1 MQGQIIPQ
9 PKPGAAPT
17 IKIGKP
23 VIFELKNGLKVMVV
37 ENHKLPRVSFSLTL
51 DNDPYT
57 EGDKKDHVYTLPV
70 LLGERRATLFLASG
84 TFLFFLGSIFVMHTP
99 QLFLV
104 ALLFGSFAFWVIESS
119 AKEKGWRSFRT
130 LPATLLVIT
139 FCYGILIAFF
149 LR

>member
-23 VIFELKNGLKVMVV
+23 VTFELKNGLKVMVV

-57 EGDKKDHVYTLPV
+57 QCNKK
-70 LLGERRATLFLASG
+70 
-84 TFLFFLGSIFVMHTP
+84 
-99 QLFLV
+99 
-104 ALLFGSFAFWVIESS
+104 
-119 AKEKGWRSFRT
+119 
-130 LPATLLVIT
+130 
-139 FCYGILIAFF
+139 
-149 LR
+149 